1 MYNQQ
6 SNGIE
11 TWVTSLINF
20 IIWTI
25 WYHKLLLHMLTAKI
39 INIRPRWSQIY
50 PHLASDMHDYSG
62 IILTRLRLNDLIT
75 LRLIAD
81 KSRKRRREF
90 WISIWL
96 NQAQI
101 QHCINPLIAQ
111 KSKKPK
117 KENKEHK
124 ILNLNLAQFQWSI
137 NPLIVQNSKKK
148 EKRNE
153 EHKILKATVRLS
165 RFPKKEREKIL
176 PTRLRFHNP
185 LTKTNL
191 NAKFNAV

>member
-1 MYNQQ
+1 
-6 SNGIE
+6 
-11 TWVTSLINF
+11 
-20 IIWTI
+20 
-25 WYHKLLLHMLTAKI
+25 MLTAKI

-50 PHLASDMHDYSG
+50 PHLASDMQDYSG

-111 KSKKPK
+111 KSKKR
-117 KENKEHK
+117 
-124 ILNLNLAQFQWSI
+124 
-137 NPLIVQNSKKK
+137 KKK
-148 EKRNE
+148 IKNIKFWISIWLNSNDPSTLWLFRIQRNE

-165 RFPKKEREKIL
+165 RFPKKEGEKIL
-176 PTRLRFHNP
+176 PIWLRFHNP
-185 LTKTNL
+185 LTKTN
-191 NAKFNAV
+191 KRC

>member
-25 WYHKLLLHMLTAKI
+25 WYLNWYHKLLLHMLTAKI
-39 INIRPRWSQIY
+39 INIRPRWSQVY
-50 PHLASDMHDYSG
+50 PHLASDMQDYSG

-111 KSKKPK
+111 KSKKRK
-117 KENKEHK
+117 MK
-124 ILNLNLAQFQWSI
+124 IKNIKFWISIWLNSNDPSTLWLFRIQRK
-137 NPLIVQNSKKK
+137 KKK
-148 EKRNE
+148 EMKNIKFWKQPFVCRD
-153 EHKILKATVRLS
+153 
-165 RFPKKEREKIL
+165 FPKKKGR
-176 PTRLRFHNP
+176 
-185 LTKTNL
+185 
-191 NAKFNAV
+191 KFSQSRKDSIIH